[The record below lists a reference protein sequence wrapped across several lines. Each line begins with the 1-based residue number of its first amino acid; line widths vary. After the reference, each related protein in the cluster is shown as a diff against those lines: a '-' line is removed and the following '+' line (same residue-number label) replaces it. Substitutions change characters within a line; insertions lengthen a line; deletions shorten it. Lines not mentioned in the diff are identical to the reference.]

1 MRNSICFEEETER
14 ERERERER
22 ELSKTVM
29 MTARTEAVS
38 VDLLQT
44 DAAATTADAA
54 AAAAGAV
61 VKRFSASQRAQVSES
76 DSWRPL

>member
-1 MRNSICFEEETER
+1 
-14 ERERERER
+14 
-22 ELSKTVM
+22 M

-54 AAAAGAV
+54 AAAGAV